1 MELEFNSLRELY
13 KRVSPA
19 LSTKKIEMHRAG
31 YTYIENEDIWNYLK
45 ESKWKSSFDLSL
57 AIMVSDILNSDN
69 LLIDDHFKNKIKNI
83 KRIPNL
89 DEE

>member
-31 YTYIENEDIWNYLK
+31 FSYIENEDIWNYLK
-45 ESKWKSSFDLSL
+45 ESKWKKSYDLSL
-57 AIMVSDILNSDN
+57 SIMVSDILNSDN
-69 LLIDDHFKNKIKNI
+69 ILIDSHFKEKMKNI
-83 KRIPNL
+83 KRVPNL
-89 DEE
+89 EEE